1 MAAETAAMW
10 TCADGAAVA
19 EACGDVPIVAEA
31 HEGADAEE
39 CEERLAEREL
49 IDLVCGALTDCL
61 AVAEQT

>member
-1 MAAETAAMW
+1 MNTFR
-10 TCADGAAVA
+10 A